1 MIDFA
6 TEKDINALKSLWQS
20 VFLEEKEVTEYF
32 FEKIFDCVAT
42 PVMRIDGEIAS
53 SLFLLDCKIGEF
65 KGKCVYCA
73 MTKYAHRKKGYMK
86 ELLDFSYAWCREN
99 GYDFLILVP
108 AEKSLF
114 RYYAKCGFSPFGV
127 RRTHTINGE
136 MPFQKE
142 KLEIENELN
151 FDKAI
156 CEYWEKAC
164 IHYGGKVT
172 DFGLIF
178 QDENVIIRNAKGSF
192 EDIPEEYKING
203 TIIQG
208 DTLFGENESPAMIKT
223 DNQEIEKMCCYVG
236 ITLE

>member
-6 TEKDINALKSLWQS
+6 TVKDINTLKSLWQS
-20 VFLEEKEVTEYF
+20 IFLEDEEVTEYF
-32 FEKIFDCVAT
+32 FENIFADVTT
-42 PVMRIDGEIAS
+42 PVIRIDGEIAS

-73 MTKYAHRKKGYMK
+73 MTKYTDRGKGYMK
-86 ELLDFSYAWCREN
+86 KLLDFSYDWCREN
-99 GYDFLILVP
+99 GYDFLTLVP

-114 RYYAKCGFSPFGV
+114 NYYAKCGFMPYGV

-136 MPFQKE
+136 KPEIKE
-142 KLEIENELN
+142 KLNFENELR
-151 FDKAI
+151 FDKLI

-164 IHYGGKVT
+164 IHYGGKSV
-172 DFGLIF
+172 DFGLVF
-178 QDENVIIRNAKGSF
+178 DDENIIIRNAKGSF
-192 EDIPEEYKING
+192 EDIPQEYKTNG

-208 DTLFGENESPAMIKT
+208 NTLFGEAESPAMIKT
-223 DNQEIEKMCCYVG
+223 YNKEIENMCCYIG

>member
-1 MIDFA
+1 MIDFT

-20 VFLEEKEVTEYF
+20 IFLEEKEVTEYF
-32 FEKIFDCVAT
+32 FENIFADVVT
-42 PVMRIDGEIAS
+42 PVMRIDGEIVS
-53 SLFLLDCKIGEF
+53 SLFLLDCEIGEF

-73 MTKYAHRKKGYMK
+73 MTKYTHRGKGYMK
-86 ELLDFSYAWCREN
+86 KLLDFSYAWCREN
-99 GYDFLILVP
+99 GYDFLTLVP

-114 RYYAKCGFSPFGV
+114 EYYAKCGFSPFGV

-136 MPFQKE
+136 TPIQKDRIPY
-142 KLEIENELN
+142 KNELN
-151 FDKAI
+151 FDKSI

-172 DFGLIF
+172 DFGLVF

-192 EDIPEEYKING
+192 ENIPEEYKTNG
-203 TIIQG
+203 TVIQG
-208 DTLFGENESPAMIKT
+208 SIDFGENESPAMIKT
-223 DNQEIEKMCCYVG
+223 ENEEIKNITCYIG